1 MSEPASLG
9 ESPQKQSDKVA
20 LLRQLHIARDPV
32 VADAREL
39 QQEHDEPPTAPSRA
53 WLIVSAVLMM
63 LAVAAGGYLWTQRS
77 SKVEVQVA
85 TVVAAGPGQPGSGA
99 SLLDASGYVVAR
111 RQATVSS
118 KVTGKVLEVLVEE
131 GQHVEAGAV
140 MARLDD
146 ASDRTNVA
154 QARAKLA
161 QSLANLQAA
170 RQNYADALPTFER
183 SRKQFQRGLISA
195 QSYENAQATF
205 NMTLN
210 NVPVA
215 EEGVTLARAV
225 VDSAKEA
232 LQDTIVKAPFSGV
245 VTVKAAQPGEIVSPI
260 SAGGGFT
267 RTGIGTI
274 VDMDSLE
281 VETDVSE
288 SFISRVV
295 AGQAVTVVLNAY
307 PDWRIPADVIAVIP
321 TADRSKATVK
331 VRIGLKVHDG
341 RILPDMGAR
350 VSFLQPEGA
359 APATLSS
366 SNDVS
371 VPNAAVQERDQT
383 AIVFVVRPD
392 RTLEQR
398 AVGLARRSGEAQ
410 IIATGLRAGE
420 RVALGDPAEL
430 REGARVRILTA
441 AEPE

>member
-1 MSEPASLG
+1 
-9 ESPQKQSDKVA
+9 

-32 VADAREL
+32 VADVREL
-39 QQEHDEPPTAPSRA
+39 QQEYGAPAEAPSRA
-53 WLIVSAVLMM
+53 WLIVCTLLMVLA
-63 LAVAAGGYLWTQRS
+63 LAAGGYLWTQRG

-85 TVVAAGPGQPGSGA
+85 TVVAAGQQVGAA

-118 KVTGKVLEVLVEE
+118 KVTGKVVEVLVEE

-140 MARLDD
+140 MARLDA
-146 ASDRTNVA
+146 ASDRANVA

-195 QSYENAQATF
+195 QSYENAQSTF

-215 EEGVTLARAV
+215 EEGVALARAV
-225 VDSAKEA
+225 LDSAQET
-232 LQDTIVKAPFSGV
+232 LQDTVVKAPFAGV

-321 TADRSKATVK
+321 AADRSKATVK

-359 APATLSS
+359 EPVTVASA
-366 SNDVS
+366 NEVS

-383 AIVFVVRPD
+383 AVVFVVRPD
-392 RTLEQR
+392 QTLEQR
-398 AVGLARRSGEAQ
+398 AVGLARRNGEAQ

-420 RVALGDPAEL
+420 RVALGDPAQL
-430 REGARVRILTA
+430 RDGARVRIATS
-441 AEPE
+441 AEAE